1 MISLLLCLAQ
11 DFIALHIH
19 LSVYPINNGLLISCA
34 CITIN
39 MCATLIL
46 YVALL
51 ISNKPAHRQA
61 FALSFESLKTHLCF
75 TGASKHDG
83 SSDKYSLR
91 C

>member
-11 DFIALHIH
+11 DFIAL

-39 MCATLIL
+39 MCVTLVL

-51 ISNKPAHRQA
+51 TSKPAHRQA
-61 FALSFESLKTHLCF
+61 CALSFESLKTHLCF
-75 TGASKHDG
+75 TGASEHDD
-83 SSDKYSLR
+83 SSDKYSLH

>member
-61 FALSFESLKTHLCF
+61 FASLKTHLCF

-83 SSDKYSLR
+83 SSDKYSLH